1 MESVDILL
9 LDDGELNTVARLL
22 EEQGLPYS
30 RRRGAD
36 TSATRLAP
44 PNMLLITTPR
54 HAQAVRR
61 GSPSGARAGRPVRII
76 AAPEDS
82 TAMRRMLRRMG
93 FHLLVRLPCDET
105 IWRLLIRRALYHGDE
120 RREEPRVAM
129 GAPVSLTL
137 DDNERDATLMDI
149 SNRGCRLVGARPFE
163 LGSAIS
169 IELDGPATGDGPLSL
184 GGHVARVSKDSTRG
198 DDAIHAASVIFDE
211 MDESMQVRLGGL
223 INRWSMGPP
232 SVSDPADAEVE
243 LPPCPSRVI
252 PGLTLDDETDPA
264 IRVGERVGVHLAETA
279 RSMKEP
285 GVDRRGHHRG
295 AFTGTVVATSD
306 DSRRV
311 LMGRDLSA
319 GGMRIERLPGIE
331 LGDTFRLALYGPS
344 PLEPFEVSA
353 RVIRDDGEEG
363 LALGFT
369 DMSASVAETLEKL
382 VACLPEVESLEQDE
396 SHAMGAVLSEI
407 LDER

>member
-1 MESVDILL
+1 MESADILL
-9 LDDGELNTVARLL
+9 LDDGELNTVAQLL
-22 EEQGLPYS
+22 EVLGLRFE

-36 TSATRLAP
+36 TPAARIAP
-44 PNMLLITTPR
+44 PNLLLITTPR

-61 GSPSGARAGRPVRII
+61 GSPAGAKVGRPVRII

-120 RREEPRVAM
+120 RREDPRVAM

-137 DDNERDATLMDI
+137 DDDEREATLMDV

-163 LGSAIS
+163 LGSAIT
-169 IELDGPATGDGPLSL
+169 IQLDDAATGDGLLSL
-184 GGHVARVSKDSTRG
+184 SGHVARVSADSTRG
-198 DDAIHAASVIFDE
+198 DEAIHAASVIFDE

-232 SVSDPADAEVE
+232 SVSDPADADVE

-264 IRVGERVGVHLAETA
+264 IRVGERVGVHCAGIASPEVP
-279 RSMKEP
+279 R
-285 GVDRRGHHRG
+285 GVDRRGHARG

-306 DSRRV
+306 ESRRV

-344 PLEPFEVSA
+344 PLEAFEVSA

-369 DMSASVAETLEKL
+369 DVSPAIAETLEKL

-407 LDER
+407 LDEG

>member
-1 MESVDILL
+1 
-9 LDDGELNTVARLL
+9 
-22 EEQGLPYS
+22 
-30 RRRGAD
+30 
-36 TSATRLAP
+36 
-44 PNMLLITTPR
+44 
-54 HAQAVRR
+54 
-61 GSPSGARAGRPVRII
+61 
-76 AAPEDS
+76 
-82 TAMRRMLRRMG
+82 
-93 FHLLVRLPCDET
+93 
-105 IWRLLIRRALYHGDE
+105 
-120 RREEPRVAM
+120 
-129 GAPVSLTL
+129 
-137 DDNERDATLMDI
+137 LMDI
-149 SNRGCRLVGARPFE
+149 SNRGCRLVGPRPFQ
-163 LGSAIS
+163 LGAALS
-169 IELDGPATGDGPLSL
+169 IALDGPATGDGPLSL
-184 GGHVARVSKDSTRG
+184 SGHVARVSTDAKRG
-198 DDAIHAASVIFDE
+198 TEALHAASVIFDE
-211 MDESMQVRLGGL
+211 MDEVMQVRLGGL

-264 IRVGERVGVHLAETA
+264 IRVGERVGVQCAESERPA
-279 RSMKEP
+279 AP
-285 GVDRRGHHRG
+285 LGVERRGHVRG

-306 DSRRV
+306 ESRRV

-331 LGDTFRLALYGPS
+331 LGDSFRIALYGPS

-369 DMSASVAETLEKL
+369 DMSPDIAETLEKL

-407 LDER
+407 LDGR